1 MGVDDVGVAG
11 SCRGSVGA
19 RCLDLGCGAGDVTLE
34 LAGRVGPDG
43 RVTAVDMDVVQLD
56 VTRERTDAAGLGN
69 VDVVI
74 ADVYQYRSSES
85 FDLVYCRNL
94 LQHLSRPVEM
104 LRSMWAAVR
113 PGGAIVVE
121 DCDFEG
127 SFCYPPNDGFEF
139 WLTRY
144 QRVLR
149 SYGGDPLSGR
159 KLPARFAAAG
169 IPPPQIGVVQR
180 VDLTGDG
187 KRCRCSPS
195 KPLRRPWQT
204 PGSRLSRRSPPRW
217 TSFGCSRLMTP
228 RCTARHDC
236 SRPGPDI
243 RHRAGSPATWT
254 IAWLLSGTLD
264 SAHWRPGNLGAV

>member
-1 MGVDDVGVAG
+1 MVERYVIRGGRAGADRLQVLARQWASTTSALLDHVGV
-11 SCRGSVGA
+11 RPGA
-19 RCLDLGCGAGDVTLE
+19 LCLDLGCGAGDVTLE
-34 LAGRVGPDG
+34 LAGRVGPEG
-43 RVTAVDMDVVQLD
+43 RVAAVDMDVVQLD

-69 VDVVI
+69 VDVVL
-74 ADVYQYRSSES
+74 ADVYQYRSSVS

-149 SYGGDPLSGR
+149 RYGGDPLSGR

-169 IPPPQIGVVQR
+169 IPPPQIRVVQR
-180 VDLTGDG
+180 VGLTGDG
-187 KRCRCSPS
+187 KTMPMLTVQATAAAMLEAGIATEQEIAAAVDQ
-195 KPLRRPWQT
+195 LRVFADDD
-204 PGSRLSRRSPPRW
+204 SAL
-217 TSFGCSRLMTP
+217 
-228 RCTARHDC
+228 H
-236 SRPGPDI
+236 
-243 RHRAGSPATWT
+243 GSPRLFQAWT
-254 IAWLLSGTLD
+254 RRTAQG
-264 SAHWRPGNLGAV
+264 G